1 MWVGFSYR
9 VKYVQMCAAGQ
20 GARHSLP
27 RYGTVCEI
35 ASNRRILPE
44 RFEAMSFERL
54 IASLRRLTQQVDGD
68 PSSAVPSPYEDA
80 LRDLFKA
87 LGILSKDGQTF
98 STRTAYFFA
107 QSLLRCVEEDALTAS
122 AWHGTPD
129 EPCSGIGALLTQAL
143 EQHRR
148 VCSPHPQPLRV
159 IRAVAAIIKARR
171 NGEDVYLMQYDAP
184 ARQFQLLGG
193 KREHE
198 DDSNAA
204 TLVRELR
211 EELLMDH
218 LLPGRDFTLY
228 PLVEG
233 VRETSVSD
241 SVYVLSAYEHSF
253 YQLLDVRFNLPTDEH
268 TRWLTSQE
276 VVSGQ
281 TRDGLKV
288 SRLIATYLAEILP
301 SLRYSLSAAV
311 E

>member
-1 MWVGFSYR
+1 MVQFVG
-9 VKYVQMCAAGQ
+9 
-20 GARHSLP
+20 
-27 RYGTVCEI
+27 I
-35 ASNRRILPE
+35 ANPTLLAE
-44 RFEAMSFERL
+44 RFQTMSFETL
-54 IASLRRLTQQVDGD
+54 IASLRRLTQPADGD
-68 PSSAVPSPYEDA
+68 SASVVPNAYEDA

-87 LGILSKDGQTF
+87 LGILSSDAQRF
-98 STRTAYFFA
+98 STRTAHFFA
-107 QSLLRCVEEDALTAS
+107 QSLLRCVEEEALTAS

-171 NGEDVYLMQYDAP
+171 NGEDVYLMQYDEP
-184 ARQFQLLGG
+184 ARQFQPLGG
-193 KREHE
+193 KRERG

-211 EELLMDH
+211 EELFMDH

-233 VRETSVSD
+233 IRETSVSD

-253 YQLLDVRFNLPTDEH
+253 YQLLDVRFTLPTDNQ
-268 TRWLTSQE
+268 TRWLTIYE
-276 VVSGQ
+276 LVSGQ
-281 TRDGLKV
+281 THDGLKV

-301 SLRYSLSAAV
+301 SLRYSLSAAL

>member
-1 MWVGFSYR
+1 MFRCVPL
-9 VKYVQMCAAGQ
+9 VKVQGEACQ
-20 GARHSLP
+20 DVVQLVSI
-27 RYGTVCEI
+27 T
-35 ASNRRILPE
+35 ILAE
-44 RFEAMSFERL
+44 RFQTMSFETL
-54 IASLRRLTQQVDGD
+54 VTSLRRLTHQADGD
-68 PSSAVPSPYEDA
+68 PLSSVPSAYEDA

-87 LGILSKDGQTF
+87 LGIFTDDGQTF
-98 STRTAYFFA
+98 STRTAHFFA
-107 QSLLRCVEEDALTAS
+107 QSLLRCVEEDALTAG

-159 IRAVAAIIKARR
+159 IRAVVAIIKARR
-171 NGEDVYLMQYDAP
+171 NGEDVYLMQYDEP
-184 ARQFQLLGG
+184 ARQFQPLGG
-193 KREHE
+193 KRERE

-211 EELLMDH
+211 EELFMDH

-233 VRETSVSD
+233 IRETSVSD

-253 YQLLDVRFNLPTDEH
+253 YQLLDVRFDLPTDEQ
-268 TRWLTSQE
+268 TRWLTTQE
-276 VVSGQ
+276 LVRGQ
-281 TRDGLKV
+281 THDGLKV

-301 SLRYSLSAAV
+301 SLRYSLNAAL